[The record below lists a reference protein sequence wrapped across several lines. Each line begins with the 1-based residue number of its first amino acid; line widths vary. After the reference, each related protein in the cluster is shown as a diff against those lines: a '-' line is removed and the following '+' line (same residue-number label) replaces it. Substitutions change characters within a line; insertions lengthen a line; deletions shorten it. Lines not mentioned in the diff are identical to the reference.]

1 MNKEQQTLDLQS
13 RLDSVDTVASEPM
26 PAGWSRRNWVQR
38 EAIAFG
44 AIAADLVTPPRDPLP
59 E

>member
-1 MNKEQQTLDLQS
+1 MNDQQPPSDLKS
-13 RLDSVDTVASEPM
+13 RIESVDLIAEEPL

-44 AIAADLVTPPRDPLP
+44 DLDREPISHLP
-59 E
+59 GEENA

>member
-1 MNKEQQTLDLQS
+1 MKNEQESLDLQN
-13 RLDSVDTVASEPM
+13 RLESVDTVQVEPM

-38 EAIAFG
+38 EAIAF
-44 AIAADLVTPPRDPLP
+44 AALAVDLTKPPRNPLP

>member
-1 MNKEQQTLDLQS
+1 MNNQQLPSDLKS
-13 RLDSVDTVASEPM
+13 RLESVDQIADAPM

-44 AIAADLVTPPRDPLP
+44 DLADVPIPNLSG
-59 E
+59 EESA

>member
-1 MNKEQQTLDLQS
+1 MNNEQLPSDLNT
-13 RLDSVDTVASEPM
+13 RLESVDPLCTEPM

-44 AIAADLVTPPRDPLP
+44 ALTPEPPTIKKEMSCD
-59 E
+59 

>member
-1 MNKEQQTLDLQS
+1 MNNQQLPSDLKS
-13 RLDSVDTVASEPM
+13 RLENVDQIADAPM

-44 AIAADLVTPPRDPLP
+44 DLFAVPVPNLP
-59 E
+59 GEESA

>member
-1 MNKEQQTLDLQS
+1 MNNQQLPSDLKS
-13 RLDSVDTVASEPM
+13 RLESVDPIADAPM

-44 AIAADLVTPPRDPLP
+44 DLVDAPTPNLSG
-59 E
+59 EETA